1 MEKITAAEIAGATG
15 GILSGTG
22 EITAVST
29 DSRSIGPGSLFVPL
43 VGERFDGH
51 AYIDMAL
58 EKGAAGCLCAAL
70 PEHVRE
76 DRFYVTVPDTRLAL
90 KALASWY
97 RGRFAI
103 PFIQITGSV
112 GKTTTKEMVA
122 AVLEQRL
129 HTHRT
134 SGNFNNDIG
143 VPLTIFG
150 LERSHQAA
158 VLESGM
164 NHFGEIRYL
173 GEMIRP
179 DFALITNIG
188 DAHVEYLGSREGIL
202 RAKAEIFEHLAP
214 DGVAVLNGDDELL
227 NTLSLPFTT
236 IRCGRSA
243 HCQMRIL
250 AVENNGIKGINCTVK
265 SERDTYPLHIPAL
278 GEHMI
283 YPAAMAV
290 AVAERLGLSREE
302 IIRGVASYQP
312 AGSRMR
318 LLRSAGG
325 HTILDDCYNANPQS
339 MEAALRILAG
349 ERNTMAIL
357 GDMGELGELSLQAHR
372 QVGQL
377 ARELGIGRLIA
388 VGTKSREM
396 ADAAR
401 GMDVRWFPDVEEL
414 LGALPQLVDRRA
426 MVILVKASHAMHFER
441 ITEELSKL

>member
-1 MEKITAAEIAGATG
+1 
-15 GILSGTG
+15 
-22 EITAVST
+22 
-29 DSRSIGPGSLFVPL
+29 
-43 VGERFDGH
+43 
-51 AYIDMAL
+51 
-58 EKGAAGCLCAAL
+58 
-70 PEHVRE
+70 
-76 DRFYVTVPDTRLAL
+76 
-90 KALASWY
+90 
-97 RGRFAI
+97 
-103 PFIQITGSV
+103 
-112 GKTTTKEMVA
+112 MVA
-122 AVLEQRL
+122 AVLEQ
-129 HTHRT
+129 HFVTHRT

-150 LERSHQAA
+150 LEPSHQAA

-202 RAKAEIFEHLAP
+202 KAKAEIFENLAK
-214 DGVAVLNGDDELL
+214 DGVAVLNGDDVLL

-236 IRCGRSA
+236 IRCGRSP
-243 HCQMRIL
+243 HCQVQIL
-250 AVENNGIKGINCTVK
+250 NVKNNGVKGIDCTVK
-265 SERDTYPLHIPAL
+265 TAKDEYQIHIPAL

-302 IIRGVASYQP
+302 IIRGVAAYQP

-349 ERNTMAIL
+349 ERNTMAVL

-377 ARELGIGRLIA
+377 ARELGIDRLIA
-388 VGTKSREM
+388 VGAKSREM

-414 LGALPQLVDRRA
+414 LGALPQLVDLSGHRSRCPGGDHPAGGVQEEKGSQAAGGARGRR
-426 MVILVKASHAMHFER
+426 
-441 ITEELSKL
+441 